1 MRGGV
6 RQVKAPAG
14 RAPWAWCL
22 AGPQGVRGRE
32 TSTSPPTRR
41 FRDAVGPS
49 SARSAMSIA
58 TWVRRSPSSARSGMA
73 GRLLGDGQRPMGTR
87 IAFLPL
93 LAELG

>member
-1 MRGGV
+1 MGKVRGVRGGV
-6 RQVKAPAG
+6 RQVKIPAG
-14 RAPWAWCL
+14 RSPWAWYL

-41 FRDAVGPS
+41 FRDAVG
-49 SARSAMSIA
+49 
-58 TWVRRSPSSARSGMA
+58 PSSARSGMA